1 MNNPFFNNNRPST
14 RRFGFGQ
21 PPKHQ
26 TRQAH
31 PSLNFTDNFADFPVC
46 AKTLIAVGCVDFFSQ
61 FQSHSI
67 LHNSTMI
74 KSRPN
79 FNRSFSNDPNSSSM
93 FTHSATPGEKPSFSS
108 LFTSGGGS
116 RNPSTNF
123 SIEPF
128 SSESQSPDDDGVYL
142 QISNLD
148 QWYDEANLR
157 NYLMS
162 QLKPI
167 TPILSLSIETPS
179 IAKVRVPSL
188 QVNFHPETSID
199 PFTVF
204 SLLLSLPSRS
214 FRISIARKW
223 ATSGC
228 SCHS

>member
-1 MNNPFFNNNRPST
+1 M
-14 RRFGFGQ
+14 
-21 PPKHQ
+21 
-26 TRQAH
+26 
-31 PSLNFTDNFADFPVC
+31 L
-46 AKTLIAVGCVDFFSQ
+46 
-61 FQSHSI
+61 
-67 LHNSTMI
+67 

-93 FTHSATPGEKPSFSS
+93 FNHSVAPNEKPSFSS
-108 LFTSGGGS
+108 LFTGAGP
-116 RNPSTNF
+116 RNPNPSQP
-123 SIEPF
+123 IEPF
-128 SSESQSPDDDGVYL
+128 SSENQSPDDDGVYL

-188 QVNFHPETSID
+188 QVNFPSSTD
-199 PFTVF
+199 PFHCVLSPF
-204 SLLLSLPSRS
+204 SLPSRS
-214 FRISIARKW
+214 SRISIARRW

-228 SCHS
+228 LCRL